1 MAFTSNKKETV
12 TFNWTQIVGFI
23 VWWNNLV
30 KLTFQLFVSASGN
43 QRYFAR
49 KYTKYVLHKLN
60 KRELNAGL
68 NTIFLSAD
76 WLSGKNDLTSD
87 KANFRPDIRQK
98 FLKKIKASRVCV
110 ALKAIWT
117 CCTSINMKLNI
128 WPSEYK
134 RTSVVFK
141 EHSVLFSLTFLAYA
155 LKLKLYPNIS
165 ISITKN

>member
-30 KLTFQLFVSASGN
+30 KLTFQPFVSASGN
-43 QRYFAR
+43 QRYL
-49 KYTKYVLHKLN
+49 VEN
-60 KRELNAGL
+60 IL
-68 NTIFLSAD
+68 NTFCTSWIKGNSMQAWIHFFLSAD
-76 WLSGKNDLTSD
+76 SLSGRNDLTSD

-155 LKLKLYPNIS
+155 LKLKL
-165 ISITKN
+165 